1 MAGNYSEVGVS
12 GLQVWSGRIQEDFLR
27 NLRWPDAF
35 KIYNE
40 MRLNSP
46 TVGALLAGIELS
58 IRGIDW
64 TWTSEDETD
73 PRIRILEDASEA
85 MSHNMLDHISEAL
98 TFLPF
103 GWSWFETVYQQVDSR
118 VLWRKF
124 AIRGQDTLHKWEFD
138 DSGGIAA
145 MIQRLGWGE
154 EYELPIEKSILYRAR
169 SEKNNPEGRSI
180 LRTAYIPWYYA
191 KHLMEIEAIGEER
204 GLAGLPVIEPPFGAN
219 MKESDSSSDYAKAHS
234 IVRNIRR
241 DEQEGIVLPAPT
253 GPEAHQ
259 RWKISL
265 LSTGVNRTFGT
276 DAIIKRYES
285 RILMSALSQ
294 FMMLGMDKVG
304 SLALSKDQTDF
315 FIMSVNAIAD
325 IVGETLTKYAM
336 PRLLALNGIT
346 DFDGVRLEHSP
357 AGDMDMTALGE
368 FLAKTTNMI
377 TWMPDDEVWLRDVV
391 RLPEREVEEIE
402 AEKEKRKAE
411 RQATMPAPGMPG
423 VNPFQPRQDGM
434 GAELFVSDRAPDD
447 DQRRKNERAWERTIK
462 KFFGDQRGRVERG
475 ARRIER

>member
-1 MAGNYSEVGVS
+1 MAQYNEIGRT
-12 GLQVWSGRIQEDFLR
+12 GLTVWSGRVAEDFLKQ
-27 NLRWPDAF
+27 LRWPSAYDTF
-35 KIYNE
+35 DE
-40 MRLNSP
+40 MRKNSP
-46 TVGALLAGIELS
+46 IVGALLAGIELS
-58 IRGIDW
+58 IRGVNWNWASD
-64 TWTSEDETD
+64 DETD
-73 PRIRILEDASEA
+73 PRVRILDDATEA

-103 GWSWFETVYQQVDSR
+103 GWAWFETVYQQVDSR
-118 VLWRKF
+118 ILWRKF
-124 AIRGQDTLHKWEFD
+124 AIRGQDTLHRWEFD
-138 DSGGIAA
+138 DNGGLEA

-154 EYELPIEKSILYRAR
+154 EYTIPIEKSILYRSR

-204 GLAGLPVIEPPFGAN
+204 GLAGLPVIEPPFGTN
-219 MKESDSSSDYAKAHS
+219 MDENDSSSDYAKAAK

-241 DEQEGIVLPAPT
+241 DEQEGIVLPAPS
-253 GPEAHQ
+253 GPEDHQ
-259 RWKISL
+259 KWKISL
-265 LSTGVNRTFGT
+265 LSTGVNRAFGT

-294 FMMLGMDKVG
+294 FMMLGLDKVG

-325 IVGETLTKYAM
+325 IVAETMTKYPM

-357 AGDMDMTALGE
+357 AGDMDMMALAE
-368 FLAKTTNMI
+368 FLAKTGNQI

-391 RLPEREVEEIE
+391 RLPERDAEEIA
-402 AEKEKRKAE
+402 AEKEKRAAE
-411 RQATMPAPGMPG
+411 RAAMPQPA
-423 VNPFQPRQDGM
+423 NPFQPKAAGM
-434 GAELFVSDRAPDD
+434 GAELFVSDLAPDD
-447 DQRRKNERAWERTIK
+447 DQRRKNERAWQRALN
-462 KFFGDQRGRVERG
+462 KFLGDQKGRVERG